1 MTIAL
6 GDIVE
11 MNDQFPYIGDWRG
24 AVLKVVSLRLDPEG
38 NQWVS
43 VIEGEQR
50 HRGNGVYDGET
61 TDIDARHLSRV
72 LR

>member
-6 GDIVE
+6 GDTVE
-11 MNDQFPYIGDWRG
+11 MNDLSPYISDWSG
-24 AVLKVVSLRLDPEG
+24 AVLKVVSLRLDPDG
-38 NQWVS
+38 NQWAS

-50 HRGNGVYDGET
+50 HHGNGVYDSET

-72 LR
+72 SR